1 MPAMQ
6 AQQAPEQGKRQAKQR
21 QSNHKAPQKKE
32 GFRDKLQ
39 RLPLAGGIAL
49 MILCLAV
56 SLPVGNFRALQSA
69 TPKAFLRQGDVKSI
83 IEDRIDAAGNAMT
96 VASRA
101 GLDANAI
108 NAAEAAMQI
117 LEDAKT
123 AQEISR
129 ADQELT
135 RAVSELTTAAL
146 SGEEARNMLRAADD
160 FAEQGSF
167 LRQEARAY
175 NEQAKKAEKLYDGL
189 PMKFLFAEPDIYEG
203 I

>member
-21 QSNHKAPQKKE
+21 QSEHKAPQKKE
-32 GFRDKLQ
+32 DFRDKLQ

-83 IEDRIDAAGNAMT
+83 IEDRIDAAGTAVT

-108 NAAEAAMQI
+108 NAAEAAMQL

-160 FAEQGSF
+160 FAEQGSLAF
-167 LRQEARAY
+167 
-175 NEQAKKAEKLYDGL
+175 
-189 PMKFLFAEPDIYEG
+189 
-203 I
+203 